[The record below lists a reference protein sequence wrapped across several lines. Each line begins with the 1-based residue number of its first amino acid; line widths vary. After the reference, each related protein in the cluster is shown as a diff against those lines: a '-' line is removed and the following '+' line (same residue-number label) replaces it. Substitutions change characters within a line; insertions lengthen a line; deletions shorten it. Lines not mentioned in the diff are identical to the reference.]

1 MNIPFR
7 PILSAMTRHKAG
19 VFLIAMQ
26 IALTLAIVANAVFVI
41 SQRIAYLSR
50 PSGIDEDSI
59 VIVDNRWVGAL
70 TAREAQA
77 KTAADLA
84 VLRQLA
90 GVVDA
95 YADYS
100 YPAAGPVA
108 TVWAVNL
115 TPDQATP
122 TSFSEPYFADEHALS
137 TYGVRLIAGRNFTP
151 TEILD
156 FTQTDKPVPGPIIV
170 TQDLAAKVFPNET
183 ALGKMV
189 YVSGLAHT
197 IVGVIAN
204 MEVPAVSTRSF
215 AYRSILSPSRMADSE
230 GSQYIV
236 RAQPGQAERVRHSLA
251 ASLYAVSRMRILDET
266 SGVLPFHALRER
278 AYARDFGLV
287 VLLSTAC
294 LILMLATIGGI
305 VGITIFWVGERQ
317 RQIGVRR
324 ALGATR
330 ADILAYIL
338 AENFMIVTGGIMVG
352 ALLAL
357 LLNLGLM
364 HYLEMA
370 SMPSSYIALG
380 SVLVLIL
387 GQCAALS
394 PARRASKVSP
404 MEANRLATG

>member
-1 MNIPFR
+1 VNIPFR

-41 SQRIAYLSR
+41 SQRITFLSR
-50 PSGIDEDSI
+50 PSGIDESNI
-59 VIVDNRWVGAL
+59 VIVENRWVGSLNAAE
-70 TAREAQA
+70 ARA
-77 KTAADLA
+77 KTAADLSM
-84 VLRQLA
+84 LRQLA
-90 GVVDA
+90 GVADA

-108 TVWAVNL
+108 SVWAVNL
-115 TPDQATP
+115 TPEQATP
-122 TSFSEPYFADEHALS
+122 TSFSEPYFADDHALS
-137 TYGVRLIAGRNFTP
+137 TYGARLIAGRNFTQA
-151 TEILD
+151 EISD
-156 FTQTDKPVPGPIIV
+156 FTQTDKPLAGPVIV
-170 TQDLAAKVFPNET
+170 TQDLATKIFPNET
-183 ALGKMV
+183 ALGKVV
-189 YVSGLAHT
+189 YISGLAHT
-197 IVGVIAN
+197 IVGIIAN

-215 AYRSILSPSRMADSE
+215 AYRSILSPARMSDPDGA
-230 GSQYIV
+230 QYIV
-236 RAQPGQAERVRHSLA
+236 RAKPGQAERIRQSLA
-251 ASLYAVSRMRILDET
+251 ASLFAVSRMRIIDDS

-294 LILMLATIGGI
+294 LILMLATTGGI
-305 VGITIFWVGERQ
+305 VGITIFWVGERR

-330 ADILAYIL
+330 TDILAYIL
-338 AENFMIVTGGIMVG
+338 AENFLIAGAGILVG

-357 LLNLGLM
+357 IINLGLM

-370 SMPSSYIALG
+370 SLPASYIALG

-404 MEANRLATG
+404 MEATRLATG

>member
-50 PSGIDEDSI
+50 PSGIDEASI
-59 VIVDNRWVGAL
+59 VIVDNRWVGTL

-77 KTAADLA
+77 KTATDLA
-84 VLRQLA
+84 MLRRLP
-90 GVVDA
+90 GVADA

-108 TVWAVNL
+108 SVWAVNRA
-115 TPDQATP
+115 PEQATP
-122 TSFSEPYFADEHALS
+122 TSFSEPYFADDHALS

-151 TEILD
+151 SEIVD
-156 FTQTDKPVPGPIIV
+156 FTQTDKPVAGPVIV
-170 TQDLAAKVFPNET
+170 TQDLAAKVFPSET
-183 ALGKMV
+183 ALGKVV

-215 AYRSILSPSRMADSE
+215 AYRSILSPSRMADPD
-230 GSQYIV
+230 GAQYIV
-236 RAQPGQAERVRHSLA
+236 RAQPRQAERVRQSLA
-251 ASLYAVSRMRILDET
+251 ASLFAVSRMRIIDET
-266 SGVLPFHALRER
+266 GGVLPFHALRSR

-294 LILMLATIGGI
+294 LILMLATTGGI

-330 ADILAYIL
+330 TDILAYIL
-338 AENFMIVTGGIMVG
+338 AENFMIATGGIIAG

-357 LLNLGLM
+357 IVNLGLM

-370 SMPSSYIALG
+370 SLPTSYIALG

-394 PARRASKVSP
+394 PARRASKVSL
-404 MEANRLATG
+404 MEATRLATG